1 VPAELLNDTRD
12 HLALAASA
20 LAIALV
26 AGIAIGTWVARVAPA
41 RAPVLAAINAA
52 RVIPS
57 LAVLTLMIPLLGIG
71 FVPAVVA
78 LTLLAIP
85 PIAINTDLGLRGVPP
100 ALVEAAAGLG
110 MSPRQISR
118 RVEWPLAL
126 PVVFSGVRTA
136 AVEVI
141 ASATLAAFI
150 GGGGLGEPIVNGLA
164 NNDMG
169 SLLAGAVAVA
179 GLALATEV
187 ALGWIQRQL
196 TLRAS
201 LGGLRKAAA

>member
-1 VPAELLNDTRD
+1 MGAELLTDTRD
-12 HLALAASA
+12 HLALAATA
-20 LAIALV
+20 LAIAL
-26 AGIAIGTWVARVAPA
+26 ALGISIGTWVARFAPA
-41 RAPVLAAINAA
+41 RAPLLGAINAA
-52 RVIPS
+52 RVVPS

-71 FVPAVVA
+71 FKPSVVA

-85 PIAINTDLGLRGVPP
+85 PIAINTDLGLRGVPLP
-100 ALVEAAAGLG
+100 LIEAAAGLG
-110 MSPRQISR
+110 MTARQISR

-126 PVVFSGVRTA
+126 PVIFSGVRTA
-136 AVEVI
+136 GVEVI

-179 GLALATEV
+179 LLALATETL
-187 ALGWIQRQL
+187 LGWIQRRLQM
-196 TLRAS
+196 RAS
-201 LGGLRKAAA
+201 LGALRKAPG